1 MNQSNLLAL
10 DKYDSFQLPFV
21 FQARGHNSNP
31 SRVFFCDFLLHS
43 YALDSFFLQP
53 ALDISSAYPQKHSQE
68 LSRGCQEAE
77 DVTGCKEQ
85 NIASLADGTQFYLS
99 KTPASNQ
106 CCQEILETNSPMSRV
121 SVNLTQ
127 LEAKL

>member
-1 MNQSNLLAL
+1 M
-10 DKYDSFQLPFV
+10 F
-21 FQARGHNSNP
+21 
-31 SRVFFCDFLLHS
+31 FFCEFLLHS
-43 YALDSFFLQP
+43 STLDSFFLQP

-85 NIASLADGTQFYLS
+85 NIASLADGTRFYLS

-106 CCQEILETNSPMSRV
+106 RCQEILETSSRMTRV

-127 LEAKL
+127 LEAKP